1 MMITLEQLVKRY
13 IKMTDEMKELKDRL
27 LVNETETIANRN
39 WLENLQRLED
49 ERQDKELL

>member
-1 MMITLEQLVKRY
+1 LF
-13 IKMTDEMKELKDRL
+13 
-27 LVNETETIANRN
+27 NETETIANRN